1 MFISICLC
9 FGLITL
15 ELDGGGATVLCPSTL
30 VLSFLFMVGL
40 CVGGIRIR
48 KEIGVNVHV
57 PCLECAKSLRE
68 KN

>member
-1 MFISICLC
+1 MEELLFCVPALWFCL
-9 FGLITL
+9 F
-15 ELDGGGATVLCPSTL
+15 
-30 VLSFLFMVGL
+30 FFQVGL